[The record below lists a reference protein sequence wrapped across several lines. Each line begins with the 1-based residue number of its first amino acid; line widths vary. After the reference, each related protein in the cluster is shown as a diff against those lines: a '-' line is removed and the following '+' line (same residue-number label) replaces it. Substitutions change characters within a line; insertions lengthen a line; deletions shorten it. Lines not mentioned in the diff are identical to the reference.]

1 MKYPVSVVMVLLLV
15 VAALPH
21 AYALR
26 VNTTANL
33 QVPLSVK
40 VTGSEA
46 GGENGS
52 GSGSGSTTP
61 ALDATTLGGLVSVA
75 AGLAYRWK
83 KSDKHENK
91 FDNRTVTAAE
101 TVMTQ
106 AESLKQ
112 TDKGIEELLGG
123 LSTAINLIPG
133 VPDQAKKIIEDQLN
147 GWRTDNQKYYENNPA
162 KSTDLSPDPVV
173 KKLGEV
179 QKISEKSD

>member
-46 GGENGS
+46 GGEN

-106 AESLKQ
+106 AES
-112 TDKGIEELLGG
+112 
-123 LSTAINLIPG
+123 
-133 VPDQAKKIIEDQLN
+133 
-147 GWRTDNQKYYENNPA
+147 
-162 KSTDLSPDPVV
+162 
-173 KKLGEV
+173 
-179 QKISEKSD
+179 

>member
-40 VTGSEA
+40 VTGTDAE
-46 GGENGS
+46 GS

-61 ALDATTLGGLVSVA
+61 ALDATTLTTAGAALV
-75 AGLAYRWK
+75 GLAVRWH
-83 KSDKHENK
+83 KSEKHEQR
-91 FDNRTVTAAE
+91 FDDRTVTAAQ
-101 TVMTQ
+101 TTMSQ

-112 TDKGIEELLGG
+112 TDKGIEELLNG
-123 LSTAINLIPG
+123 LSTAIGMIPG
-133 VPDQAKKIIEDQLN
+133 VPDQAKKVIEDQLN
-147 GWRTDNQKYYENNPA
+147 GWRTDNQKYYENAPA
-162 KSTDLSPDPVV
+162 KPTDLSKDPVV

-179 QKISEKSD
+179 QKISEKND